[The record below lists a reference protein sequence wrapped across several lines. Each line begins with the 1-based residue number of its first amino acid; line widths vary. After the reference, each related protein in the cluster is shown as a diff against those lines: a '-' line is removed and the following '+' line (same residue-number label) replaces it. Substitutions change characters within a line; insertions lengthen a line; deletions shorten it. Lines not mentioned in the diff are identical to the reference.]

1 MSIIFDSTPLIYLC
15 KVGLD
20 WIFKELGTECIIP
33 DSVYDEVI
41 RKGMQRGDA
50 DALIADKLVKNG
62 VIQVQ
67 HAANIDNLAALNME
81 LHQGEIE
88 VLCLAE
94 TMNGIAIVDD
104 DVARTA
110 GGILEI
116 EVHGTIYLIFLMVK
130 RGKLPKD
137 DAKAKLNEIIMDGFW
152 MGHKQYLTIL
162 ELLDEID
169 VDAPL

>member
-1 MSIIFDSTPLIYLC
+1 
-15 KVGLD
+15 
-20 WIFKELGTECIIP
+20 
-33 DSVYDEVI
+33 
-41 RKGMQRGDA
+41 MQRGDA
-50 DALIADKLVKNG
+50 DAPIVDGLVKDG

-67 HAANIDNLAALNME
+67 YAANIDHLATLNME

-130 RGKLPKD
+130 RGKLPRMTQR
-137 DAKAKLNEIIMDGFW
+137 LNSM
-152 MGHKQYLTIL
+152 K
-162 ELLDEID
+162 
-169 VDAPL
+169 